1 MLKRLTSIMPLFGG
15 ALFAGGGRLPL
26 AVTGLVAALV
36 VAGLVA
42 LSLNSPTEASE
53 GPEEESASLDIH
65 FDSVPTGWS
74 VMSGT
79 ASTVGAASAHW
90 TKQRMIR
97 YSLSGHSAF
106 SIKKMKGT
114 VAYDG
119 SEIDAASV
127 SLTINARHRTGAVEG
142 ASITVSVTVNQPVLL
157 VPAEGERLTRQDP
170 QPETSPSTLTPGQA
184 EGVSFTQNAPE
195 GTPICT
201 HDGVKDKTCIPQASP
216 GLATDGWR
224 WEWHGNLQM
233 WVKTANRSSTIEE
246 RGTAD
251 CGHHDHVTS
260 FGKTVRHNDC
270 GTNWT
275 STLTVDENAGYYGC
289 DNVDGNQANCS
300 RVLSNDVIGGI
311 GSVRKLYWH
320 KNFNKLWLE
329 ILHVTNPK
337 DRLRGATLT
346 VNGVD
351 LRIDDAGTQGSFLTF
366 PYDPTPDWVDGD
378 VISIRLRSASLGPW
392 DATHDFNHLAG
403 VYVVKAGCVQGW
415 MAGTGDYKICTVT
428 DTWAGHERKFPI
440 VYQYQ
445 ENQIKQQYRGHQ
457 QHLKTCHATHYND
470 KAAFKR
476 CADGSLH

>member
-142 ASITVSVTVNQPVLL
+142 ASITVSVTVNQPVL
-157 VPAEGERLTRQDP
+157 AEGERLTRQDP
-170 QPETSPSTLTPGQA
+170 QPSFSENVINPDSEHDLNNPKGIPPAYEPIYCEHDRLDDQTCTPRAEPRNPSTPTINYGVGHWSWH
-184 EGVSFTQNAPE
+184 EGLGKWVIANSGAVDVPAAK
-195 GTPICT
+195 C
-201 HDGVKDKTCIPQASP
+201 
-216 GLATDGWR
+216 R
-224 WEWHGNLQM
+224 W
-233 WVKTANRSSTIEE
+233 
-246 RGTAD
+246 
-251 CGHHDHVTS
+251 HDHAGTNPDGTS
-260 FGKTVRHNDC
+260 WAVRHNNC
-270 GTNWT
+270 GTDIPDEHQREHKAVGTKEHSHAKGPNYLREEKIQRAADPVVGCAKHFHRT
-275 STLTVDENAGYYGC
+275 HSDPDQGGYRSHRHSFGCTNDTKSQLAYHSKRGGVLT
-289 DNVDGNQANCS
+289 QWS
-300 RVLSNDVIGGI
+300 P
-311 GSVRKLYWH
+311 H
-320 KNFNKLWLE
+320 
-329 ILHVTNPK
+329 
-337 DRLRGATLT
+337 GA
-346 VNGVD
+346 
-351 LRIDDAGTQGSFLTF
+351 
-366 PYDPTPDWVDGD
+366 
-378 VISIRLRSASLGPW
+378 
-392 DATHDFNHLAG
+392 
-403 VYVVKAGCVQGW
+403 K
-415 MAGTGDYKICTVT
+415 
-428 DTWAGHERKFPI
+428 
-440 VYQYQ
+440 
-445 ENQIKQQYRGHQ
+445 
-457 QHLKTCHATHYND
+457 
-470 KAAFKR
+470 
-476 CADGSLH
+476 